1 MQQESSTITN
11 RMQFKTIHV
20 KLRGVAN
27 AFPPPWLRYGSQS
40 ICHQWTLLSATASF
54 QVGRNFENWQK
65 HQRNHRWHKK
75 HVSRLRPTGA
85 FSLLSNSLTRHFFFS
100 PFILKFSCFPP
111 WSLVLGQPS
120 PQAFWTR
127 SFLDSTM
134 SCDVT
139 KRYSLA
145 LTQASRGQR
154 IKRERLGTRLVPV
167 YYPRT
172 NSAWI

>member
-1 MQQESSTITN
+1 MLMQQESSTITN

-40 ICHQWTLLSATASF
+40 ICHQWTLLSATLSF
-54 QVGRNFENWQK
+54 QVGKTLKIGKNIKGTIGGIKSTSPGFAP
-65 HQRNHRWHKK
+65 
-75 HVSRLRPTGA
+75 LAA
-85 FSLLSNSLTRHFFFS
+85 FSLLSNSLTRHF
-100 PFILKFSCFPP
+100 I
-111 WSLVLGQPS
+111 SLPLYS
-120 PQAFWTR
+120 PQAFWTW
-127 SFLDSTM
+127 SFLDSAM

-139 KRYSLA
+139 KRYSSA

-154 IKRERLGTRLVPV
+154 IKRDRLGTRLVPG

-172 NSAWI
+172 NFARIWFGYHVVS